1 MNDLENLLEAIEHPL
16 SIVFDDLVVRLGEE
30 TGFPN
35 QVRQTE
41 LHDDGRIL
49 HISTIGTVVIRAQQG
64 FTF

>member
-41 LHDDGRIL
+41 LHDDGASFI
-49 HISTIGTVVIRAQQG
+49 
-64 FTF
+64 